1 MSYTPQVNAST
12 LTLYLGIAG
21 TGRARAGNTS
31 LDNVAFG
38 TVYFPNPG
46 VTFEPD
52 DVGMPIAI
60 SGGGPVDP
68 VMPPVYF
75 VQGGLFHTT
84 IAAYVSP
91 TEVTLAAAPDT
102 SIFNTGFATII
113 LYRPCPFA
121 SDQANV
127 PTAFQWSSSIAPGTA
142 DTLQF
147 SVLNSLGAVDN
158 PYIDRF
164 GSLKNGQ
171 PVYLVSS
178 DTGDVFGGYI
188 DTLTTSSYPG
198 VPGMPYC
205 WSATCASWQGI
216 AKRRVVPPANP
227 QVLANVDGDA
237 AFRTIVLDYLSDDGV
252 AVTAP
257 SGLPQI
263 TIACAVGANIGQLLD
278 QVVSLLS
285 TADTAYYWTTD
296 AWRTFILAP
305 YGATSAPWGITDGTN
320 LLAGDTPLQV
330 SIQQTHN
337 KMANFA
343 YAIGQNTLLNALNAT
358 IHGDGTSRTFNLP
371 QAIGATPTITLNSGA
386 QTVGVLGVDT
396 GKNWYWSQ
404 GSTTLTQDSGGT
416 ILVVSDTLLVAY
428 ELETVGVAQAPNE
441 GSLVLQNQIEG
452 TSGEYDYSTSITTP
466 ILPADLLTIAETY
479 VNQYGDPATTVS
491 ASTLRPGL
499 KTGQLQSISFPRAGI
514 ASASYLIATIKMT
527 THNNIIQWDYTAF
540 GGANIGNAVTAL
552 VAFINRGTATF
563 SVVTPSVPIVS
574 AGPANAQVIVS
585 GVAAYTATLPN
596 PVQAGDALIGCFV
609 RNWTLGN
616 PPTVTDTL
624 GTHWV
629 QAKFQSS
636 TGAFPNQISIMWGIA
651 PVSGTCTIS
660 CATAFQFIV
669 AEYSNVSGVD
679 STSGSLTGS
688 PAPLTTAASGELIIT
703 GLCAVEAATVPT
715 VTPPE
720 TLVAYAVDHSLGP
733 GVAMSALVAGAAGSY
748 TSTLVASETQPTAYA
763 SVAFTISAPT
773 PPPQTTNV
781 NVNPAGTVTHVTGPL
796 TAGMIIVGNG
806 GADIVASAAMTA
818 LGDTI
823 YGGAAGVVTDLPGN
837 TSTIQKFLSQTGTGS
852 ASAAPSW
859 QTTPAQG
866 AFLYYFTDTASSP
879 TATYLQM
886 LLGPYTP
893 KTTLSFTSLSGTSVL
908 KDWATQAGSPGLTFI
923 PAGQFEFHI
932 HAAQTGG
939 TKATT
944 LYAEFWEVSSAEV
957 DIARI
962 GTSESS
968 SALTGSEAEYRLFF
982 TTANTYTMTSTSSRI
997 VARVYAA
1004 VAGGGSAPT
1013 VALYVGGEADSH
1025 IALPSVTVDASSFV
1039 PYSGATT
1046 GVDFG
1051 AFAETVDDIS
1061 TPSAP
1066 SSGKTQFYSKS
1077 GEFTAQDAAGH
1088 ESTMVPHGGLTG
1100 QVLAKN
1106 SNTDGDTEWASSASP
1121 SVTTKGDLQGYSS
1134 APARIP
1140 VGSDTQ
1146 VLTADSTQSLGVK
1159 WAAGGSPSVT
1169 TKGDLQGYDT
1179 APDRI
1184 PVGADTYVLTADS
1197 TQSLGVKW
1205 AASASGALVL
1215 LEQHTASSSATL
1227 DFTTWYS
1234 TSYDEYQIEM
1244 VNIIPATNAVTLQ
1257 IRMSTDG
1264 GSTYDSGSN
1273 YFSDAGLFYPSGV
1286 THGGSTSAATFGSIT
1301 PSDTTTNS
1309 ASNGG
1314 IVGRLKLYSPGST
1327 TAYKLILLETRQ
1339 LASAAQWQVMA
1350 GGITYASTSAV
1361 TAFRFYMSSGNIAS
1375 GTVRVYGVAH

>member
-1 MSYTPQVNAST
+1 MSIGFIPTVRADSLELYIGSCAVGKATAGSTDLTNVVFAQIPGQPSATTFTPA
-12 LTLYLGIAG
+12 
-21 TGRARAGNTS
+21 
-31 LDNVAFG
+31 
-38 TVYFPNPG
+38 
-46 VTFEPD
+46 

-60 SGGGPVDP
+60 VGGGAVNPY
-68 VMPPVYF
+68 MPPPWF
-75 VQGGLFHTT
+75 VQGGMFVTT
-84 IAAYVSP
+84 IAAYVGP
-91 TEVTLAAAPDT
+91 TEVTLAAPPIT
-102 SIFNTGFATII
+102 GIYNTGFYTVIC
-113 LYRPCPFA
+113 YRRA
-121 SDQANV
+121 LMQMDTV
-127 PTAFQWSSSIAPGTA
+127 ELDSSIAPGTR
-142 DTLQF
+142 DTLNFTVLGPDNDYIARF
-147 SVLNSLGAVDN
+147 STIAM
-158 PYIDRF
+158 
-164 GSLKNGQ
+164 GQ
-171 PVYLVSS
+171 PVYFRSTDAAV
-178 DTGDVFGGYI
+178 GDIFGGYI
-188 DTLTTSSYPG
+188 DTCTVANYPG
-198 VPGMPYC
+198 YPNTYSWAC
-205 WSATCASWQGI
+205 TCASWAGL
-216 AKRRVVPPANP
+216 AMRRVVPPALPTTYAGVNADIVFAKL
-227 QVLANVDGDA
+227 VL
-237 AFRTIVLDYLSDDGV
+237 TMLSDDGV
-252 AVTAP
+252 AINATSAP
-257 SGLPQI
+257 AVS
-263 TIACAVGANIGQLLD
+263 IAVPAGANVGQLLD
-278 QVVSLLS
+278 QLVQLI
-285 TADTAYYWTTD
+285 TTPTQGWYWTAD

-968 SALTGSEAEYRLFF
+968 SALTGSEVEYRLFF

-1215 LEQHTASSSATL
+1215 LEQHSASSSAEL
-1227 DFTTWYS
+1227 DFTAWYS
-1234 TSYDEYQIEM
+1234 SSYDEYQIE
-1244 VNIIPATNAVTLQ
+1244 IINLVPATNGVTLELQ
-1257 IRMSTDG
+1257 CG
-1264 GSTYDSGSN
+1264 NGSYDTGAN
-1273 YFSDAGLFYPSGV
+1273 YQTVGYEAFPSGA
-1286 THGGSTSAATFGSIT
+1286 TYIGGTGATSMKISGGQAIT
-1301 PSDTTTNS
+1301 NT

-1314 IVGRLKLYSPGST
+1314 VVGRFTLYSP
-1327 TAYKLILLETRQ
+1327 
-1339 LASAAQWQVMA
+1339 
-1350 GGITYASTSAV
+1350 ASTSAKKMLHGQVYFIEQSTGTQCIIMQGGNYAV
-1361 TAFRFYMSSGNIAS
+1361 TGTAITYFRLLMSSGNIAS